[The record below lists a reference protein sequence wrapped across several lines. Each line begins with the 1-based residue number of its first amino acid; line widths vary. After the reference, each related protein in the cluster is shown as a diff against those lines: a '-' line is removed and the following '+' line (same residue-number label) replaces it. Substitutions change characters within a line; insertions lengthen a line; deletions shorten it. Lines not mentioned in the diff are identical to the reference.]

1 MKLNKTLT
9 ALAVSASFGLSGQA
23 FAAGTPS
30 GEQITNTVKLDY
42 SVSGV
47 GQNQIQDQAQFIV
60 DNKIDMTFNTALSG
74 ASTVIPGAN
83 IASSYTLVNEGN
95 KAQSF
100 KFELAELDNT
110 FDAPSISALTLD
122 AASDASCSVGG
133 TAPVKTITANP
144 DATCIF
150 TADFVFPTK
159 EGAGLDTDDNIVNGD
174 TFVLRSKVIAV
185 TDPAGATTETT
196 STENKNDIANLNVNE
211 LTVLAEED
219 LTVVAPHVA
228 YNGEIIVDTGTIT
241 VSTANFE
248 GANGLNIS
256 VLVVNDPICDAT
268 YNEATLAYGKYTTSG
283 SGPVTCDIAGYTPK
297 AIPGAL
303 VEYTLTAT
311 NEGAVAA
318 TNAVFAQAAS
328 DITYGSG
335 PATLAIQAGSLGN
348 LASNFSDTGI
358 TPAELNDGNNLSV
371 TVSSFGDGETIT
383 ITFTAIVE

>member
-9 ALAVSASFGLSGQA
+9 ALAIGASFGLSGQA

-42 SVSGV
+42 SVSGID
-47 GQNQIQDQAQFIV
+47 QNQLQDQAQFIV
-60 DNKIDMTFNTALSG
+60 DNKIDMTFSTALSG
-74 ASTVIPGAN
+74 ASTVIPGN
-83 IASSYTLVNEGN
+83 DIAPSYTLVNEGN

-100 KFELAELDNT
+100 KFELAELNNA
-110 FDAPSISALTLD
+110 FDAPTISALTLD

-159 EGAGLDTDDNIVNGD
+159 EGSGLAADDNIVNGD

-185 TDPAGATTETT
+185 TDAAGATAETT
-196 STENKNDIANLNVNE
+196 SNANKNDVANLNVNE

-219 LTVVAPHVA
+219 STVSGPHVA
-228 YNGEIIVDTGTIT
+228 YNGQIIVDTGTIT

-248 GANGLNIS
+248 GAAGLSIS
-256 VLVVNDPICDAT
+256 VKVINDPICNDSTSANYEDSNYT
-268 YNEATLAYGKYTTSG
+268 VGTQTPCITTSG
-283 SGPVTCDIAGYTPK
+283 YLPK

-303 VEYTLTAT
+303 IEYTLTAT

-348 LASNFSDTGI
+348 LASTLSGTGI

-371 TVSSFGDGETIT
+371 TVSSFGAGENIT